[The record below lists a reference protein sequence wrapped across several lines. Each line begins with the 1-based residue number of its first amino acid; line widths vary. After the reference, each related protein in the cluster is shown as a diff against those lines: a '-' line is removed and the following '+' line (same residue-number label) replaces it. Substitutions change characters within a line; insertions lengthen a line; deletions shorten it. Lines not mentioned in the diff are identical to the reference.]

1 MLAPIL
7 HNLSVDRKLIENSS
21 VNQRHNNNG
30 SSSTGDKPPQSPMPP
45 PSSGLGNMS
54 SGHDNAS
61 NSGSSLLLGESKS
74 NIMDTATNDSLFT
87 GSDSLT
93 ATPTSNSDD
102 SEEETPAVV
111 IYMIDPFSFGAEA
124 SDVMRLSSL
133 GLLRCF
139 SQMLPLLNDGMKHN
153 IHLQLVSLEG
163 VLEATQ
169 SKHQSQMPNV
179 LRGLAFSVY
188 SQVQRNLH
196 FTKECK
202 TLTGFGPGSGSEKYL
217 KTVGIDKAKMVRQL
231 NCPAYVLA
239 LPSIKKRTSADNS
252 ADSEKGCTSSVLFCN
267 YFLSEDQHWLF
278 ASCCDDRGELVKT
291 VVINI
296 EIPNKTRRK
305 KASARR
311 VGLRKLMDWIL
322 GIMTMSLVS
331 WRLVIGRVGR
341 IGHGELRGKFALK
354 FISHYLA
361 QKEQRLSMIFK

>member
-1 MLAPIL
+1 MA
-7 HNLSVDRKLIENSS
+7 
-21 VNQRHNNNG
+21 
-30 SSSTGDKPPQSPMPP
+30 DKPPQSPMPP
-45 PSSGLGNMS
+45 PSTGIGSLSNN
-54 SGHDNAS
+54 HDNANGS
-61 NSGSSLLLGESKS
+61 NSSLHAGDGKTNLIDISSNE
-74 NIMDTATNDSLFT
+74 SLFAT
-87 GSDSLT
+87 SDSPNGT
-93 ATPTSNSDD
+93 QSTNSDD
-102 SEEETPAVV
+102 SEGGTPAVV
-111 IYMIDPFSFGAEA
+111 IYMIDPFSFGAES

-139 SQMLPLLNDGMKHN
+139 SQMLPLLNDMLKHN
-153 IHLQLVSLEG
+153 IYLQLVSLEG

-169 SKHQSQMPNV
+169 SKHQSQMPSV

-188 SQVQRNLH
+188 SQVHRTLH
-196 FTKECK
+196 FTRDCK
-202 TLTGFGPGSGSEKYL
+202 TLTGFGPGSNAEKYL
-217 KTVGIDKAKMVRQL
+217 KTDGIEKAKMVRQL

-341 IGHGELRGKFALK
+341 IGHGELRGEYGLK
-354 FISHYLA
+354 FD
-361 QKEQRLSMIFK
+361 F